1 MALPETQYAITPDEV
16 HLAYQ
21 VSGSGDV
28 DIVLMHGTVAH
39 LEIAW
44 EDPMLR
50 RLYDRLGSFGRL
62 IRFDR
67 RGMGMSDTL
76 DELPAFEQQV
86 EDFGVVMQAAGTTRA
101 ALMGTGDAGMLA
113 LSFAAAHPDHV
124 SRIVAYEVTPRLTP
138 SPIDEFGVDMAELG
152 RMAAASAALDLDA
165 HLSIVAPARKDEPGF
180 KAWFRRFTRSASS
193 GFRIEGFIR
202 DQMTWDI
209 TGILPTIATPVLV
222 LNRTGNT
229 ILPLRSTRA
238 LAAALPNG
246 TSAEIEGTGT
256 TIFADEVDRIA
267 DEIQAFLTGA
277 RPLPRPDRVL
287 ATVLFT
293 DIVGSTQ
300 RAAELGDHAWRSL
313 LSQHDR
319 LLRSELDRFG
329 GRVIHTTGDGLLATF
344 DLPRLAIEC
353 ARAASESIAAIGL
366 EIRAGIHTGEIE
378 LADGDIQ
385 GLAVHLGAR
394 IAALAGPRQVFV
406 SSTVKDLVVGSG
418 LEFADRGEHELRGVP
433 GTWRVFEA
441 V

>member
-1 MALPETQYAITPDEV
+1 MALPETQYALAPDGV

-21 VSGSGDV
+21 VSGTGDV

-67 RGMGMSDTL
+67 RGMGMSDPL
-76 DELPAFEQQV
+76 DVLPTYQDQV
-86 EDFGVVMQAAGTTRA
+86 DDFGAVMDALGSPRA

-113 LSFAAAHPDHV
+113 LSFAAAHLDRV
-124 SRIVAYEVTPRLTP
+124 SGVVAYEVTPRLTP
-138 SPIDEFGVDMAELG
+138 SPNDEFGADMAELG

-193 GFRIEGFIR
+193 GLRIEGFIQ

-209 TGILPTIATPVLV
+209 TAILPTISAPVLV

-238 LAAALPNG
+238 LAAALPNA
-246 TSAEIEGTGT
+246 TLAEIEGTGT
-256 TIFADEVDRIA
+256 SILSDDVDPIA
-267 DEIQAFLTGA
+267 DEIQAFLTGV
-277 RPLPRPDRVL
+277 RPVPRQERVL

-300 RAAELGDHAWRSL
+300 RAAELGDQKWGAL
-313 LSQHDR
+313 LARHNVA
-319 LLRSELDRFG
+319 LRAELDRFG
-329 GRVIHTTGDGLLATF
+329 GHEVHTAGDGFLATF
-344 DLPRLAIEC
+344 DSPRRAIEC
-353 ARAASESIAAIGL
+353 ARSAAATVEAIGVQ
-366 EIRAGIHTGEIE
+366 IRSGLHTGEIE

-385 GLAVHLGAR
+385 GLAVHIGAR
-394 IAALAGPRQVFV
+394 IAALAGASQVFV

-418 LEFADRGEHELRGVP
+418 LEFADRGEHELKGVP
-433 GTWRVFEA
+433 GAWRVFE
-441 V
+441 VV